1 MANTLG
7 DKIRELRKKKG
18 MTLEQLA
25 DAIGSGKSYIWE
37 VENKGVK
44 SPSAEKLNAIAKIL
58 EVTPEY
64 LIDSSTRMGEEDAVD
79 QAFFRKYQKMPPETK
94 EKIRK
99 TIHLLW
105 EDEE

>member
-37 VENKGVK
+37 LENKGVK

-79 QAFFRKYQKMPPETK
+79 QAFFRKYQQMPSETK

-99 TIHLLW
+99 AIKVIW
-105 EDEE
+105 EED